1 MFDLRIDRSNLPP
14 KLENSQNMHRLAFGL
29 QPLLDVISLQLKP
42 DVQIR
47 GERVQGRAHTGG
59 DREAGLANA
68 AERMASLL
76 RPGEGRVCVCAC
88 DSTRAS
94 SSLRARVACTDCPE
108 RLTSPSI
115 LFHHRPELLAAPKGI
130 TLSTVRRGV
139 RVCGETCGGADVH
152 P

>member
-59 DREAGLANA
+59 DREAGLRQRGRAHGESTQA
-68 AERMASLL
+68 WR
-76 RPGEGRVCVCAC
+76 RPGVCMCMRQHE
-88 DSTRAS
+88 SFLFAS
-94 SSLRARVACTDCPE
+94 CSRCM
-108 RLTSPSI
+108 
-115 LFHHRPELLAAPKGI
+115 H
-130 TLSTVRRGV
+130 
-139 RVCGETCGGADVH
+139 
-152 P
+152 